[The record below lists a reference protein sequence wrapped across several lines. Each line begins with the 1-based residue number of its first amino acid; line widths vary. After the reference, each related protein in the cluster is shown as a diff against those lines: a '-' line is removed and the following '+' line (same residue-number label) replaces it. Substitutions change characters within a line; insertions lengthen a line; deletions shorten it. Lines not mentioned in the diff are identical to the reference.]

1 MVRRTILV
9 RFYRIR
15 MLAKV
20 MTRPWPVPQN
30 YSLETCGLI
39 PSKMTR
45 SLRLSK
51 TGLVGCI
58 VFVLLLTVM
67 PLTDPDYFWHLK
79 TGEYIVAQ
87 RALPAGDVFSFT
99 RAGQP
104 WVLHEWLFEV
114 GLYGAFAAGGERGVV
129 LLTVT
134 LALGA
139 LALAF
144 AAARRV
150 ARSAG
155 AAWIATSA
163 GALAF
168 AGGVAAR
175 PQLVTYLCFAF
186 TLSALLAFKYADRTR
201 ALFALPFV
209 MVVWV
214 NAHGAYA
221 IGVALMLLFAG
232 CEWLAWAMRPVRD
245 AGQKRRL
252 VRLTQATVLVVLASL
267 ANPGVFERWLY
278 PFQVLGMAVNEFI
291 QEWQSPNFHEFGPKA
306 FLGLALLYFVSST
319 YAVRKPDL
327 TELALPLVFTVQGCI
342 SMRHVPLAALVL
354 VPFTALALARGPLA
368 ALDGAVRGVRP
379 VRWYLAR
386 RGAAGPDLGAKEFVL
401 NWALALAFAA
411 CFPAWVHRHQPGSA
425 GRTGASVPAKGA
437 ADFVEAHRIGGKL
450 FNQYADGG
458 YLIYRL
464 APQARVVVDGRADV
478 YGDRFIKD
486 YLDVYQG
493 AADWQAKFER
503 LGADLAV
510 LPLDAPIRQLLLAHT
525 PFREVYRDKHY
536 SVLQRAPANQEGG
549 GHGITD

>member
-1 MVRRTILV
+1 
-9 RFYRIR
+9 
-15 MLAKV
+15 
-20 MTRPWPVPQN
+20 MTRF
-30 YSLETCGLI
+30 
-39 PSKMTR
+39 
-45 SLRLSK
+45 LRLSK
-51 TGLVGCI
+51 TGLAGCI
-58 VFVLLLTVM
+58 VFVLLLTLL

-79 TGEYIVAQ
+79 TGEYIAAH

-104 WVLHEWLFEV
+104 WVLHEWLFEL

-144 AAARRV
+144 TAARRA

-155 AAWIATSA
+155 AAWIATGA
-163 GALAF
+163 GALAI
-168 AGGVAAR
+168 AGGIAAR

-186 TLSALLAFKYADRTR
+186 TLSALLGFKYADRGERQIR

-221 IGVALMLLFAG
+221 VGIALLLLFAA

-252 VRLTQATVLVVLASL
+252 VRLTQATALVVLASL

-278 PFQVLGMAVNEFI
+278 PFQVLGMAANEFI
-291 QEWQSPNFHEFGPKA
+291 QEWQSPNFHYFGPKA
-306 FLGLALLYFVSST
+306 FLGLVLLFFVSNIH
-319 YAVRKPDL
+319 AVRKPDL
-327 TELALPLVFTVQGCI
+327 TEVALPLVFTVQACI
-342 SMRHVPLAALVL
+342 SLRHVLLAALVL

-368 ALDGAVRGVRP
+368 ALEAAMRRAPP
-379 VRWYLAR
+379 VRWYLSR
-386 RGAAGPDLGAKEFVL
+386 RGAADPDLGAKEFVL
-401 NWALALAFAA
+401 NWVVVALTCAA
-411 CFPAWVHRHQPGSA
+411 CFPAWMHRDPSERA
-425 GRTGASVPAKGA
+425 GQAGDSMPAKGA
-437 ADFVEAHRIGGKL
+437 ADFVEAHRIGGRL
-450 FNQYADGG
+450 FNQYQDGG

-486 YLDVYQG
+486 YIDVYLG
-493 AADWQAKFER
+493 AAGWRAKFED
-503 LGADLAV
+503 LGADFAV
-510 LPLDAPIRQLLLAHT
+510 LPLDAPIRQLLLANT
-525 PFREVYRDKHY
+525 PFREIYRDKHY
-536 SVLQRAPANQEGG
+536 SVLQREPAQSVQSADHEFGG
-549 GHGITD
+549 PRNAAQ

>member
-1 MVRRTILV
+1 
-9 RFYRIR
+9 
-15 MLAKV
+15 
-20 MTRPWPVPQN
+20 MTRF
-30 YSLETCGLI
+30 
-39 PSKMTR
+39 
-45 SLRLSK
+45 LRLSK
-51 TGLVGCI
+51 TGLAGCI
-58 VFVLLLTVM
+58 VFVLLLTVL

-79 TGEYIVAQ
+79 TGEYIVAHG
-87 RALPAGDVFSFT
+87 ALPAGDVFSFT

-104 WVLHEWLFEV
+104 WVLHEWLFEL
-114 GLYGAFAAGGERGVV
+114 GLYGAFAVGGERGVV

-134 LALGA
+134 LAMGA

-144 AAARRV
+144 TAARRV

-155 AAWIATSA
+155 AAWIATGA
-163 GALAF
+163 GTLAI
-168 AGGVAAR
+168 AGGIAAR

-221 IGVALMLLFAG
+221 VGIALLLLFAA

-252 VRLTQATVLVVLASL
+252 VRLTQAAALVVLASL

-278 PFQVLGMAVNEFI
+278 PFQVLGMAANEFI
-291 QEWQSPNFHEFGPKA
+291 QEWQSPNFHHVGPKA
-306 FLGLALLYFVSST
+306 FLGLVLLFFVSNIH
-319 YAVRKPDL
+319 AVRKPDL
-327 TELALPLVFTVQGCI
+327 TELLLPLVFMVQACI
-342 SMRHVPLAALVL
+342 SLRHVPLAALVL

-368 ALDGAVRGVRP
+368 ALEAAVRGAAP
-379 VRWYLAR
+379 VRWYLSR
-386 RGAAGPDLGAKEFVL
+386 RGAAGPELGAKEFVL
-401 NWALALAFAA
+401 NWALALACAA
-411 CFPAWVHRHQPGSA
+411 CFPAWMQRDQPERA
-425 GRTGASVPAKGA
+425 GQGGDSMPARGA
-437 ADFVEAHRIGGKL
+437 ADFVEAHRIGGRL
-450 FNQYADGG
+450 FNQYEDGG

-486 YLDVYQG
+486 YIDVYQG
-493 AADWQAKFER
+493 AAGWRAKFES
-503 LGADLAV
+503 LGADFAV
-510 LPLDAPIRQLLLAHT
+510 LPLDAPIRQLLLANA
-525 PFREVYRDKHY
+525 PFREVYRDEHY
-536 SVLQRAPANQEGG
+536 SVLQREPAKLANHEGG